1 MSLATYPTYKKTELD
16 WLGQI
21 PTHWRVFKLKHIA
34 ENKKFAI
41 VDGPFGTQL
50 KAEDYRSNGV
60 PLVRISNLSYTGD
73 FLYEELVFIEE
84 EKANDLVRSRIQK
97 GDIVIGKTGATI
109 GKTAI
114 FPLDEGIIASSCLK
128 ITPNKDKILSSF
140 LSNNMVTKGFIE
152 SLIIAGGG
160 STRDTINI
168 EPFSNLCIAVP
179 TIEEQKSITSFL
191 EYEIRKIDSLVLQK
205 KRLVELFKE
214 KRKASIYHAVTK
226 GLDPK
231 VKMKPSGLGLLSEVP
246 QHWEVKPIQWIASIN
261 DEVLPESTDGDY
273 EIEYVDIGS
282 VNLSS
287 GIERSEIHK
296 FKDAP
301 SRARRIV
308 KNGDVIVSTVRTYL
322 KAIAFVKEPPENM
335 IVSTGFAVIRSKSG
349 LESNFAKFGL
359 QSTNFIDEVISRST
373 GISYPAINAS
383 DLAKIKIPIP
393 PIEEQIAICDYL
405 DKQTLEIDS
414 LISESKK
421 IIVLLQER
429 RSALISAAVTGQ
441 IDVRNYQ
448 PKEVG

>member
-1 MSLATYPTYKKTELD
+1 MNLSKYADYKKSNVS
-16 WLGQI
+16 WLGEIPSNWSVQSCRGVLKDRNERNDPQI
-21 PTHWRVFKLKHIA
+21 N
-34 ENKKFAI
+34 EN
-41 VDGPFGTQL
+41 
-50 KAEDYRSNGV
+50 Y
-60 PLVRISNLSYTGD
+60 LSLMANIGII
-73 FLYEELVFIEE
+73 LYEEKGDVGNKKPEDLGKCKQVYPGDLVINSMNYGIGSYGLSKHRGVCSPVYIVLTPKLEKIEE
-84 EKANDLVRSRIQK
+84 RYAFRILEIKKFQQYAQSF
-97 GDIVIGKTGATI
+97 GNGILEHRASISWDILKNIGL
-109 GKTAI
+109 
-114 FPLDEGIIASSCLK
+114 PL
-128 ITPNKDKILSSF
+128 P
-140 LSNNMVTKGFIE
+140 
-152 SLIIAGGG
+152 
-160 STRDTINI
+160 
-168 EPFSNLCIAVP
+168 P
-179 TIEEQKSITSFL
+179 IEEQKAILGFL
-191 EYEIRKIDSLVLQK
+191 DNEIEKIDTLVKDQERLIDL
-205 KRLVELFKE
+205 LVE
-214 KRKASIYHAVTK
+214 KRQAVISHTVTK

-448 PKEVG
+448 PKDVA